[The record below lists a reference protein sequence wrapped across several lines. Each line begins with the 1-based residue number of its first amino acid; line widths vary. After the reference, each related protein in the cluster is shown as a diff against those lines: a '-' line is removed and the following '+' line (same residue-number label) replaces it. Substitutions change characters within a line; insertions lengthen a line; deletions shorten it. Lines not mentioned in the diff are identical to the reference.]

1 MVFLKTKETGF
12 TIVELIVALF
22 VASSLV
28 GSVQLIYTN
37 QTYLAQRARDLA
49 LANAYVEGKVESL
62 RSKGFLG
69 LNDGTTD
76 ITAELPTELN
86 APRSG
91 SMQISSPSSGVK
103 RVVIDINY
111 NSQGADK
118 SVTYTTNV
126 GELGAGQY

>member
-69 LNDGTTD
+69 LSDGTTD
-76 ITAELPTELN
+76 ITAQLPTELN

-91 SMQISSPSSGVK
+91 SMQVSSPSSGIK

-118 SVTYTTNV
+118 SVTYTTNI

>member
-1 MVFLKTKETGF
+1 M
-12 TIVELIVALF
+12 ALF

-28 GSVQLIYTN
+28 GSVQLVYTN

-69 LNDGTTD
+69 LSDGTTD

-91 SMQISSPSSGVK
+91 SMQVSSPSSGIK

-118 SVTYTTNV
+118 SVTYTTNI